1 MGIHT
6 GLSHGVLLELNEVIR
21 VKHLVDAN
29 SISRKV
35 YRIVEVPP
43 SSDTPAEDDLFSS
56 IKPPNLRPF

>member
-1 MGIHT
+1 MGI
-6 GLSHGVLLELNEVIR
+6 LQELNEIIR
-21 VKHLVDAN
+21 VRHLVYTN

-43 SSDTPAEDDLFSS
+43 SSDTPAEYDLFSS